1 MSVHTH
7 TLVLAHGAGAGLDHP
22 FMQAMARGLEA
33 EGIKVVL
40 FDFPYMQRAKA
51 ENKKRP
57 PDRMP
62 VLLDAMRAVIDAT
75 EGPLFLGGKSMGSR
89 VALTLAKELGER
101 CRGALALGYPFH
113 PPGKPE
119 RLRLEPFEGLAKP
132 TLILQ
137 GERDTFGRRDEV
149 DGYPLPANVSLH
161 YLLDGDH
168 SFKPRKASGRSE
180 ADNLDE
186 AVARMAAFIREHG
199 R

>member
-1 MSVHTH
+1 MTVTTH

-22 FMQAMARGLEA
+22 FMQAMAKGLA
-33 EGIKVVL
+33 ADGIKVVL
-40 FDFPYMQRAKA
+40 FDFPYMQRARA

-62 VLLDAMRAVIDAT
+62 ALLEAMQAVIDGT
-75 EGPLFLGGKSMGSR
+75 EGPVFLGGKSMGAR
-89 VALTLAKELGER
+89 VALTLAAQMGER
-101 CRGALALGYPFH
+101 CKGALALGYPFH

-149 DGYPLPANVSLH
+149 AAYPLPANVRLH
-161 YLLDGDH
+161 YLADGDH
-168 SFKPRKASGRSE
+168 SFKPRKASGHSE
-180 ADNLDE
+180 ADNLTE
-186 AVARMAAFIREHG
+186 AVAQMVAFIKEHG
-199 R
+199 